1 MKREFI
7 DKLLTIVDKDNVFFD
22 EPMSRHT
29 TFRIGGNADVFVEIS
44 RDEIVDVIKLCNNNS
59 IPYTILGNGSNV
71 LVGDKGIRGVTISIG
86 KRMSDI
92 KVVSEDI
99 EAEAGALLSK
109 TANFAL
115 KENLSGMEFAA
126 GIPGSIGGAVLMNA
140 GAYGGEIKD
149 ILVSADILTPEGVV
163 KCYSCKDLDLSYR
176 HSRIMDEGGIVL
188 GAKFKLKPKDY
199 DNIKSVMQDLNSRRI
214 EKQPL
219 NYPSAGSTFKRP
231 KGHFAGKLIEDSNLR
246 GYKVGGAMV
255 SEKHCGFVINYENAS
270 AKDVR
275 NLMEDVSKK
284 VYEDSNVR
292 LEPEVRFIGEFE

>member
-1 MKREFI
+1 MKQEFI
-7 DKLLTIVDKDNVFFD
+7 DRLLTIVDKDNVLLD

-44 RDEIVDVIKLCNNNS
+44 RDEIVDVIKLCCSENV
-59 IPYTILGNGSNV
+59 PYTVLGNGSNV

-86 KRMSDI
+86 KRMSNI
-92 KVVSEDI
+92 TVVSDVI
-99 EAEAGALLSK
+99 KAEAGALLSRA
-109 TANFAL
+109 ANFAL
-115 KENLSGMEFAA
+115 NEKLSGMEFAA
-126 GIPGSIGGAVLMNA
+126 GIPGSVGGAVLMNA

-149 ILVSADILTPEGVV
+149 ILVSADVLTPEGVV
-163 KCYSCKDLDLSYR
+163 KCYSCQDLDLSYR
-176 HSRIMDEGGIVL
+176 RSRIMDEGGIVL
-188 GAKFKLKPKDY
+188 SAEFRLTVGDY
-199 DNIKSVMQDLNSRRI
+199 DNIKSLMQDFNSRRI

-231 KGHFAGKLIEDSNLR
+231 KGYFAGKLIEDSNLR

-270 AKDVR
+270 ANDVR
-275 NLMEDVSKK
+275 VLMEDVSKK

>member
-1 MKREFI
+1 MKQEFI
-7 DKLLTIVDKDNVFFD
+7 DRLLTIVDKDNVLLD

-44 RDEIVDVIKLCNNNS
+44 RDEIVDVIKLCCSENV
-59 IPYTILGNGSNV
+59 PYTVLGNGSNV

-86 KRMSDI
+86 KRMSNI
-92 KVVSEDI
+92 TVVSDVI
-99 EAEAGALLSK
+99 KAEAGALLSRA
-109 TANFAL
+109 ANFAL
-115 KENLSGMEFAA
+115 NEKLSGMEFAA
-126 GIPGSIGGAVLMNA
+126 GIPGSVGGAVLMNA

-149 ILVSADILTPEGVV
+149 ILVSADVLTPEGVV
-163 KCYSCKDLDLSYR
+163 KCYSCQDLDLSYR
-176 HSRIMDEGGIVL
+176 RSRIMDEGGIVL
-188 GAKFKLKPKDY
+188 SAEFRLTVGDY
-199 DNIKSVMQDLNSRRI
+199 DSIKSLMQDFNSRRI

-231 KGHFAGKLIEDSNLR
+231 KGYFAGKLIEDSNLR

-270 AKDVR
+270 ANDVR
-275 NLMEDVSKK
+275 VLMEDVSKK

>member
-1 MKREFI
+1 MKQEFI
-7 DKLLTIVDKDNVFFD
+7 DRLLTIVDKDNVLLD

-44 RDEIVDVIKLCNNNS
+44 RDEIVDVIKLCCSENV
-59 IPYTILGNGSNV
+59 PYTVLGNGSNV

-86 KRMSDI
+86 KRMSNI
-92 KVVSEDI
+92 TVVSDVI
-99 EAEAGALLSK
+99 KAEAGALLSRA
-109 TANFAL
+109 ANFAL
-115 KENLSGMEFAA
+115 NEKLSGMEFAA
-126 GIPGSIGGAVLMNA
+126 GIPGSVGGAVLMNA

-149 ILVSADILTPEGVV
+149 ILVSADVLTPEGVV
-163 KCYSCKDLDLSYR
+163 KCYSCRDLDLSYR

-188 GAKFKLKPKDY
+188 SAEFRLTVGDY
-199 DNIKSVMQDLNSRRI
+199 DNIKSLMQDFNSRRI

-231 KGHFAGKLIEDSNLR
+231 KGYFAGKLIEDSNLR

-270 AKDVR
+270 ANDVR
-275 NLMEDVSKK
+275 VLMEDVSKK